1 MSDVRYITFDNG
13 APRLALPADFTDD
26 QAREYLKSDD
36 FQRQMYGKGWGYMY
50 GLNPVNLLEEDNLND
65 NAFVAA
71 SKSAVDTLKQI
82 GQGALATM
90 YDVFGAEEKQKQ
102 AIQYVKQYQLDQQ
115 AHQWRKD
122 AEGDVKQRVTSL
134 EQVFES
140 EQEFGAFLEWLGAK
154 VGEGA
159 VTSVPFVLAGLV
171 SGGVGAGVIGA
182 GLVARQTG
190 MSALRQAF
198 TSSVL
203 PKAVLQ
209 SAGKG
214 FLGSTLAGSTSMSGL
229 GLMAAAYNFGAG
241 DSYVNQLEESDDPNA
256 ALALAAG
263 IPYAAAE
270 GAFGAG
276 SVLLRGIMKNTS
288 AATLKRALNNQVK
301 NLKKGEV
308 VKIIKNIKKA
318 TSPQRLRAGGKY
330 MLKTQMGEGVAESLQ
345 ETITQTTQEIEGG
358 RSLQELYASPDFW
371 KQVGE
376 ATAAGFVGG
385 GAFGAIGGTFQA
397 ARVGPSMNINING
410 SVQNIQLPKISE
422 DMATDPDLW
431 GGLDFSIGDLVTYTG
446 AEQLQQNNNN
456 IDGEDFSQPNATSN
470 ATRSYV
476 VAGTADFNGNKYVAL
491 LGKDT
496 STQVFVPVED
506 SNKILNLDKKTKVN
520 NKEEQ
525 TGRTGSDNIN
535 LNQDGVE
542 KEFNDNVE
550 ILKQRGYEG
559 NIGIDEK
566 AKKKFVDGTVKT
578 INNNKNKRTKLNA
591 LWETW
596 IKDGRKDM
604 RDSQGDES
612 FFYDIENGEEL
623 ASVDDVIKEG
633 HIAFSLGEGLDQ
645 YEPWMDDEK
654 ELRKQI
660 EKIGWPQAR
669 NKIVRDKVDTASN
682 LITTDDRKALNKLG
696 YETEAGQE
704 FIKELEG
711 ISERKRLTGITDI
724 TTNKLLSENE
734 YWLDKGRGRKFI
746 KKIIKDG
753 ITFED
758 AKAKGYYDVKEATK
772 EKTKRE
778 TPLDL
783 ARRTS
788 ITEER
793 IGPVTIEEFR
803 TSVLGE
809 GLYTMT
815 VVDRLNAIRDLVS
828 DLDTKENLQWVNNLE
843 KTTIETLKNEIERLK
858 SAGLDEQ
865 YMGQA
870 DLLEKFLTKTYI
882 LPTVGGAIGS
892 FSENAR
898 VAINIRLEKLQN
910 KTKKTAVDVESITL
924 YTDHLQNIQ
933 VKRDNLNKLLATF
946 NIEPILEI
954 KHGIRN
960 EALTNK
966 AWNNFDGKKVIKQL
980 QKLNAEYTVNATP
993 SPVATNWM
1001 AARQGE
1007 GQPRLA
1013 EKFARNSP
1021 KILQTLKDIIKG
1033 MSLDL
1038 QVDLLPY
1045 VTDAE
1050 GNIVAAQYLTTERL
1064 VRIGLNGI
1072 PELARPGAKYTQDAS
1087 NYLLYHE
1094 TMHHLLRHGFFKQ
1107 HEWLALK
1114 EAAEKTWMK
1123 RYNIEK
1129 RYGKGLGNNK
1139 KLKPL
1144 TYDQQIEEA
1153 ISDAF
1158 ADYMTGRYVTG
1169 GPIAHAFE
1177 KLKQY
1182 IIALGNALMRNG
1194 FDRPSAIFKAV
1205 DLGIVGKRY
1214 ESLQRGTMVYT
1225 GGINATDIIVNRPWS
1240 GTDAFGGNNLI
1251 PSTRSWFA
1259 RQKDVTGLPQFFKWF
1274 NSEGRQSSVVDDNG
1288 APLVVMHTTRTFAPG
1303 SYIPFGEYLWI
1314 TGMQEFGSKETSI
1327 NKEKTAGA
1335 FNKLAQEGVWVEGG
1349 VNFDIGGGRFDNA
1362 TEFLETLGVTNYIY
1376 DPFNRGDEHNENSVN
1391 KAANGQ
1397 ADTVTINNVLNV
1409 IKEEQNQLRTLEQAA
1424 NALKA
1429 GGVAYITVFEKDKSG
1444 VGKQTSKGWQN
1455 NKTLKSYLPLV
1466 RKVFPNTTEK
1476 DIKNGIIR
1484 AVKGPTPM
1492 PFTAFDM
1499 KKSMDFGMHF
1509 TATQRHIDYIQQM
1522 NGLDVGQSWFTF
1534 KGFLNIKNPYR
1545 MPDFNMWKTDEV
1557 LNYMVEDG
1565 IITREE
1571 ISSWGAME
1579 HDTQAVYE
1587 RIVQYLE
1594 DQGYDG
1600 IVYKNIGEDRLAQR
1614 AMMRPEGEIPIN
1626 PADVW
1631 AENNN
1636 PPQDSW
1642 VAFKGVQFK
1651 SVLNDG
1657 GYDLSQPNMMAS
1669 RQWQP
1674 TEGGYSWDRG
1684 EPLNRQQLKIV
1695 RKRVETAQQK
1705 IDTSTEEKAEFK
1717 GPTLSWFSRWLGSMR
1732 EWAGDNLPMAKLF
1745 NVIRTM
1751 EDKMK
1756 MLQGIYSSKL
1766 ALYRYLVEQ
1775 NPAASIAIRKA
1786 QAISQWYQTQNQGM
1800 KWVKDAN
1807 GQIIF
1812 RAPMDYKGGPNDLD
1826 IQPGEVVILE
1836 GDIADA
1842 FLQYDKVMDQ
1852 MVGEIRKGLI
1862 AGTYAEPLREALE
1875 IINKFYKQQIP
1886 LSTDQIEDLTSSD
1899 VRSIITELRRI
1910 SDILEFQNN
1919 VPYGPLTTEQIAML
1933 IPTGELTKKEIQRM
1947 RSLSGFTATG
1957 KPNLKAKD
1965 SLGNLLQELNMY
1977 EQFAQGTYVP
1987 LMRFGEYFIK
1997 VTNPNEPKEL
2007 PSKKG
2012 TAGAYKNQEGKW
2024 VTKNDNYLLYYEHF
2038 ESKRDAENKMGDI
2051 QAKYGD
2057 VEGAVVSTVQKN
2069 TIKEL
2074 KQIVRERGMGLVG
2087 IGQYLSE
2094 SNAQTFKDLEAEL
2107 NLILALNK
2115 NVVGF
2120 DAFMTPRSRQ
2130 GGVPGYSSDFGRA
2143 AEQFIYMASRT
2154 AARNRYLPEAS
2165 RRRAEVIADAQARED
2180 TKLEEGVKTF
2190 YDYSLDPKQEFA
2202 ALRRIGFWWYLG
2214 GNLSS
2219 AFLQIFSAIQ
2229 FTGPMLAEITPGQL
2243 KFAGTRAA
2251 GQLLKAHKDALSM
2264 LTFTENQFGDV
2275 LIDWTKAP
2283 PDVIDA
2289 IIEDMATYLKAGQA
2303 LQEAGQVPGTET
2315 LGSRRKRY
2323 LRQFEN
2329 LIIGG
2334 AFNTAE
2340 ATSRLTGYIA
2350 TYRTMND
2357 PVTGGEALKRA
2368 LTLFEGNQ
2376 LFQDAINR
2384 NGGVLTPQ
2392 IVARHIVD
2400 DTFGVYGKL
2409 NRPAIMRK
2417 WGAVPAL
2424 FQTYIIQMFAL
2435 MNRMLTK
2442 GRTPGQRA
2450 AGRRAFA
2457 RMTLMI
2463 VLTGGIFGLPG
2474 SDDAE
2479 DLVDWMIE
2487 NIPGVGSG
2495 LKSDVRTELREMLY
2509 DAGFGVG
2516 FINALENGI
2525 VESMLNVDIQRRIAL
2540 GNVPFSQQIRA
2551 ITAMMGLSSGGE
2563 AADIAGAPGSVF
2575 ITPIKEAATAYRE
2588 GRGLIDIAMKSSPL
2602 FIRNAYK
2609 AYQQSMGKGFVE
2621 TNFGT
2626 VLTDDVGFM
2635 ETIQQ
2640 TMGFGSARLKRE
2652 REAVYME
2659 RFYQTRSGKVK
2670 RKFNA
2675 RITNAYRDILIGNKK
2690 GDSNLVLDG
2699 QQRLQD
2705 LTRELY
2711 LWNSK
2716 QLPSDMI
2723 FVDLDSLW
2731 EEAILAY
2738 NQAYRQYKLPDNT
2751 FAKSKK
2757 FRQMYGL
2764 DK

>member
-90 YDVFGAEEKQKQ
+90 YDVFGSEEKQKQ

-140 EQEFGAFLEWLGAK
+140 EQEFGAFLDWLGAK

-171 SGGVGAGVIGA
+171 SGGVGAAAIGG
-182 GLVARQTG
+182 GLVARQAG
-190 MSALRQAF
+190 ISALRQSF

-203 PKAVLQ
+203 PKSVLQ
-209 SAGKG
+209 AAGKG

-276 SVLLRGIMKNTS
+276 SVLLQGIMKNTS
-288 AATLKRALNNQVK
+288 AATLKKALNDQVK

-308 VKIIKNIKKA
+308 VKIVKNVKKA
-318 TSPQRLRAGGKY
+318 TSPQRLMAGGKY

-345 ETITQTTQEIEGG
+345 ETITQTTQEVEGG

-397 ARVGPSMNINING
+397 ARVGPSMNISING
-410 SVQNIQLPKISE
+410 KIQNMLPKISD
-422 DMATDPDLW
+422 DMADDPDMW
-431 GGLDFSIGDLVTYTG
+431 GGLDFGIGDLVTYTG

-476 VAGTADFNGNKYVAL
+476 VAGTADFNGNKYIAL

-496 STQVFVPVED
+496 STQIFVPVED

-578 INNNKNKRTKLNA
+578 INNNKHKRTKLNA
-591 LWETW
+591 LWKKWEE
-596 IKDGRKDM
+596 DGRKDM

-682 LITTDDRKALNKLG
+682 LITTKERKALNKLG

-711 ISERKRLTGITDI
+711 ISERKRLTPITDI
-724 TTNKLLSENE
+724 TTGKLISENE

-758 AKAKGYYDVKEATK
+758 AKAKGYYDVQEATK

-828 DLDTKENLQWVNNLE
+828 DLDTKENLVWINELE
-843 KTTIETLKNEIERLK
+843 KTAIDTLKNEIERLK

-910 KTKKTAVDVESITL
+910 KTKKTAVDIESITL
-924 YTDHLQNIQ
+924 YKDHLQNIQ

-1033 MSLDL
+1033 MNLDL

-1045 VTDAE
+1045 VTDE
-1050 GNIVAAQYLTTERL
+1050 QGNLLAAQYLTTERL

-1072 PELARPGAKYTQDAS
+1072 PELARPGAQYTQDAS
-1087 NYLLYHE
+1087 NYMLYHE

-1144 TYDQQIEEA
+1144 THDQQIEEA

-1225 GGINATDIIVNRPWS
+1225 GGINATDIIVNKPWS
-1240 GTDAFGGNNLI
+1240 GTDAFDGNNLI

-1288 APLVVMHTTRTFAPG
+1288 APLVVMHTTKTFAPG

-1327 NKEKTAGA
+1327 NKKKMAAT
-1335 FNKLAQEGVWVEGG
+1335 FNKLAKEGVWIEGG

-1695 RKRVETAQQK
+1695 RKKVETAQQK

-1766 ALYRYLVEQ
+1766 ALYRYLIQQ

-1800 KWVKDAN
+1800 KWVKDSN

-1836 GDIADA
+1836 GDIAEA
-1842 FLQYDKVMDQ
+1842 FLQFDKVMDQ
-1852 MVGEIRKGLI
+1852 MIHEVLKGYI
-1862 AGTYAEPLREALE
+1862 AGTYAEPLKEALE

-1886 LSTDQIEDLTSSD
+1886 LSTDQIEDLTISD
-1899 VRSIITELRRI
+1899 VRNIITELRRI

-1933 IPTGELTKKEIQRM
+1933 IPTGELTKKEIRRM

-1965 SLGNLLQELNMY
+1965 SLGNLLQEMKKY

-2012 TAGAYKNQEGKW
+2012 AAGAYKNQEGKW
-2024 VTKNDNYLLYYEHF
+2024 VTKNDNYLLYYEQF

-2202 ALRRIGFWWYLG
+2202 KLRRIGFWWYLG

-2229 FTGPMLAEITPGQL
+2229 FTGPMLAELTPGQL

-2303 LQEAGQVPGTET
+2303 LHEAGQVPGTET

-2450 AGRRAFA
+2450 AGRRVFA

-2509 DAGFGVG
+2509 DTGFGVG

-2575 ITPIKEAATAYRE
+2575 ITPIKEGFTALRE
-2588 GRGLIDIAMKSSPL
+2588 GRGLIDVAMKSSPL

-2659 RFYQTRSGKVK
+2659 RFYQTRSGKIK

-2675 RITNAYRDILIGNKK
+2675 QITNAYRDILIGNKK

-2738 NQAYRQYKLPDNT
+2738 NKAYRQYKLPDNT